1 MADWLIDGNV
11 RCDWFKKIRRRHQWG
26 FIYALHW
33 RSLDVYYYLYTSW
46 ISSVAEA
53 YTYKHLDYC
62 IGIEE
67 RANQG
72 SVCQRSSHAGL
83 AQSPLEEHQ
92 VSSWTYRCSHLR
104 FQWCYFNDRRKNR
117 SRSKINGC
125 ELHSLTHWQ
134 VSVLPPARLVHRT
147 EILPTGVIFI
157 SYSPNFSKIRILLV
171 LIYFF

>member
-11 RCDWFKKIRRRHQWG
+11 RCDWFKKVRRRHQWG

-33 RSLDVYYYLYTSW
+33 RSLDVYYYLCTSW

-53 YTYKHLDYC
+53 YTHKHLDYC

-92 VSSWTYRCSHLR
+92 ASSWSYRCSHLR
-104 FQWCYFNDRRKNR
+104 FRSCLFNDRRKNR

-125 ELHSLTHWQ
+125 EFAFTDPLAGICSPT
-134 VSVLPPARLVHRT
+134 RT
-147 EILPTGVIFI
+147 PSTPHGNITYW
-157 SYSPNFSKIRILLV
+157 SYFYLLLSK
-171 LIYFF
+171 F